1 MNPYIIQ
8 IIQYREKL
16 KTIYPAVREGRL
28 DVVFPSVKNDML
40 RAAYQT
46 KKCVPKRRKGKE
58 MNIQEEFGKNI
69 NRFIR
74 KKQLQHHYAK
84 ALRSGKQALLY
95 MVEQAAPIK
104 PHHAIVTTEADGYLV
119 SVLKQPTQNKDSYV
133 EVMLTENHSLY
144 QRFHDAVAVLNVA
157 GTQNEVEGVGEAF
170 QTGIYHVVLDVEE
183 HKLLAGVR

>member
-1 MNPYIIQ
+1 MNPYVVQ

-16 KTIYPAVREGRL
+16 KTVYPEIRNKNL
-28 DVVFPSVKNDML
+28 SVVFSSVKNDML

-46 KKCVPKRRKGKE
+46 KKCVPKKRKGMKE
-58 MNIQEEFGKNI
+58 KSFVDSFGN
-69 NRFIR
+69 FVHQF
-74 KKQLQHHYAK
+74 KKQKLLESAYGVGTTG
-84 ALRSGKQALLY
+84 LLCMVDQA
-95 MVEQAAPIK
+95 VTTIK
-104 PHHAIVTTEADGYLV
+104 PHHAIVTTETDGYLV

-133 EVMLTENHSLY
+133 EVMLTENHPLY

-183 HKLLAGVR
+183 HKLLAGV